1 MPLFVESITGKDG
14 TGGGSPI
21 TFSGD
26 SVTLGSGTSLGSD
39 IAFPAGHIIQT
50 VSMTKTDT
58 FFSSTS
64 QSWVDITGFSL
75 NITPTSSDN
84 KVLIMAHVVCGGN
97 GHFTIRMMRVLDS
110 VESFPYAGDAEGSS
124 RPRCNIKHISSYTHQ
139 QWSDFVSFLDSP
151 NTTNQITY
159 KFQAGA
165 LYSSSYGVTLNRSWA
180 SSDATWDG
188 RTASSITAF
197 EVKV

>member
-75 NITPTSSDN
+75 NITPTSSD
-84 KVLIMAHVVCGGN
+84 
-97 GHFTIRMMRVLDS
+97 
-110 VESFPYAGDAEGSS
+110 
-124 RPRCNIKHISSYTHQ
+124 
-139 QWSDFVSFLDSP
+139 
-151 NTTNQITY
+151 
-159 KFQAGA
+159 
-165 LYSSSYGVTLNRSWA
+165 
-180 SSDATWDG
+180 
-188 RTASSITAF
+188 
-197 EVKV
+197 